1 MISDYRF
8 QSALH
13 SVEVVAGLVVEWFSA
28 DLSGREHRALELA
41 CGVAGCSVM
50 ACGWAASPGAVLVA
64 LAPFYA
70 ALGTAR
76 ICFRALLSGQAKR
89 AGGGVFLTWAVLS
102 NFISPYFTVPCHPQS
117 LRCAPKF

>member
-1 MISDYRF
+1 MTHPCMISDYRF

-13 SVEVVAGLVVEWFSA
+13 SVEVVAGFVVEWFSA

-76 ICFRALLSGQAKR
+76 ICFRETKCVCETCERDGSR
-89 AGGGVFLTWAVLS
+89 VWIGVSFAHS
-102 NFISPYFTVPCHPQS
+102 NAIVQYF
-117 LRCAPKF
+117 